1 MNGVIG
7 LTGLLLD
14 TELDPKQREFA
25 DAILTSAD
33 SLMTIINDIL
43 DFSKVEAGK
52 LTFEILDFDLVE
64 TVEGTLDM
72 MVNAPTAEELN

>member
-33 SLMTIINDIL
+33 SLMTTTNDIL
-43 DFSKVEAGK
+43 DFSKVEAG
-52 LTFEILDFDLVE
+52 
-64 TVEGTLDM
+64 
-72 MVNAPTAEELN
+72 